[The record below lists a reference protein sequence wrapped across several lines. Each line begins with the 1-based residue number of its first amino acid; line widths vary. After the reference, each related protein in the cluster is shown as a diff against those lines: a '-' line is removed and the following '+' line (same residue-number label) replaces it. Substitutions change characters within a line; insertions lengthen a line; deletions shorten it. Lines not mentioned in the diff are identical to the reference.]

1 MTSAERM
8 RNKKLGHLL
17 VQQLQS
23 RNFEAEYCDNAVA
36 AKKKVMSM
44 ISKEDSVGFGGSI
57 TLEQCGIMDELR
69 NGTYNI
75 VDRDTAKTPEEKQE
89 LMRKCLSTDIFL
101 MSANAISEDG
111 QIVNIDGVGNRVAAL
126 CYGPKTV
133 IMVIG
138 VNKVARTLEDAMSR
152 ARYLAAPVNAQ
163 RFPISTPC
171 IQTGVCGNCKRT
183 DSICSQIV
191 VTRLCR
197 PAGRIKVIIVG
208 ENLGL

>member
-8 RNKKLGHLL
+8 RNKKLGHTL
-17 VQQLQS
+17 VQHLQS
-23 RNFEAEYCDNAVA
+23 RNFEAEYCDNAAA

-44 ISKEDSVGFGGSI
+44 ITKETVVSFGGSI
-57 TLEQCGIMDELR
+57 TLEQCGIMSELR

-75 VDRDTAKTPEEKQE
+75 IDRDTAKSPEERAE
-89 LMRKCLSTDIFL
+89 LMRKALLSDVFL
-101 MSANAISEDG
+101 MSANAVSEDG

-133 IMVIG
+133 IMVVGI
-138 VNKVARTLEDAMSR
+138 NKVVRTLEDAIGR
-152 ARYLAAPVNAQ
+152 ARYTAAPVNAQ
-163 RFPISTPC
+163 RFPIATPC
-171 IQTGVCGNCKRT
+171 MQTGVCGNCKRT

-191 VTRLCR
+191 TTRLCR

>member
-8 RNKKLGHLL
+8 RNKKLGHSL

-23 RNFEAEYCDNAVA
+23 RNFEAEYCDNAAA
-36 AKKKVMSM
+36 AKKKVMAM
-44 ISKEDSVGFGGSI
+44 ISKETSVGFGGSI

-75 VDRDTAKTPEEKQE
+75 VDRDTAKTPEERQE
-89 LMRKCLSTDIFL
+89 LMRKCLTTDIFL

-138 VNKVARTLEDAMSR
+138 INKVARTLDDAMAR
-152 ARYLAAPVNAQ
+152 ARYTAAPVNAQ
-163 RFPISTPC
+163 RFPIATPC
-171 IQTGVCGNCKRT
+171 VQTGVCGNCKRT

-191 VTRLCR
+191 ITRLCR

-208 ENLGL
+208 ESLGL